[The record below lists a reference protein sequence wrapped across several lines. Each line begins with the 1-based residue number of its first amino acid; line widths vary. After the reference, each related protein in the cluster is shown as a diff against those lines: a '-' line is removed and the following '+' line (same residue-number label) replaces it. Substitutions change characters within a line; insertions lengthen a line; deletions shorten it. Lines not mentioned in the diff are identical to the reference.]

1 MGHDKVASQVV
12 VAGEVAGEV
21 VVVGQD
27 KVASQVEV
35 VVVVVEVKKQNS
47 WKKVQQHLAQ

>member
-12 VAGEVAGEV
+12 VAEEV
-21 VVVGQD
+21 VG
-27 KVASQVEV
+27 EV